1 MKGKVYLIG
10 MGPGDPELITLKAIS
25 TIQKC
30 DVLVYDRLVNPV
42 FLELN
47 KNAKK
52 IYVGKS
58 HGEHTKTQDEINEL
72 LVKLS
77 LEGMVV
83 GRLKGGDP
91 FVFGRGGEEALYL
104 VEHGIEYEI
113 IPGITSSIAV
123 PAYAGIPVTQRNV
136 ATSFHVITGHEHGSI
151 SNIEWSALAKLNGT
165 LVFLMGVESI
175 NTITQNLIE
184 MGKEKS
190 CPAAVIM
197 NGTRYNQVEVYGT
210 LEDIALRSKEAGIES
225 PSIIII
231 GEVVKLHSKIGK
243 NNNRP
248 LSGLS
253 IIVTR
258 PYDQSREFAHKLKY
272 LGASVQILP
281 CIHIEPEEVDLDEEL
296 VKASNAFLFSSK
308 YGVRYF
314 IEAMKMNRIDVR
326 TITGKIF
333 GVGTSILEE
342 FETHGIFH
350 CIVPDVQN
358 AEEAIKLVRCT
369 VPSGSRV
376 LIVRGNLGDEK
387 LYESLSN
394 YNITQLKVYKTVE
407 GCNEEAFKA
416 AEVLVFTS
424 PSCVRGFLH
433 INSIDYFR
441 NKQILCIGKST
452 EREALE
458 VGFTNVIVPKRASE
472 EAMLEL
478 LLDWRKSNV

>member
-1 MKGKVYLIG
+1 MKGIVYLIG

-25 TIQKC
+25 SIQNC

-58 HGEHTKTQDEINEL
+58 PGEHTKTQGEINEL

-113 IPGITSSIAV
+113 IPGITSSIAF
-123 PAYAGIPVTQRNV
+123 PAYACIPVTQRNV
-136 ATSFHVITGHEHGSI
+136 ATSFHVITGHEHGNI
-151 SNIEWSALAKLNGT
+151 SNIEWGALAKVNGT
-165 LVFLMGVESI
+165 LIFLMGVESI
-175 NTITQNLIE
+175 DTITQNLID

-197 NGTRYNQVEVYGT
+197 NGTRYNQIEVFGT
-210 LEDIALRSKEAGIES
+210 LEDIAFKSKEARIES

-231 GEVVKLHSKIGK
+231 GEVVELHSKIGRK
-243 NNNRP
+243 NNRP

-258 PYDQSREFAHKLKY
+258 PYDQSTELARKLKD

-281 CIHIEPEEVDLDEEL
+281 CISIEPEEVVLDEEL
-296 VKASNAFLFSSK
+296 VKSSDAFFFSSK
-308 YGVRYF
+308 HGVRYF
-314 IEAMKMNRIDVR
+314 IEAMKMNKIDVR

-333 GVGTSILEE
+333 GVGTSIIEE
-342 FETHGIFH
+342 LETHGIFN
-350 CIVPDVQN
+350 CLVPGVQN
-358 AEEAIKLVRCT
+358 AEEAIKLVRSN
-369 VPSGSRV
+369 VPIGSRV
-376 LIVRGNLGDEK
+376 MIIKGNLGDEN
-387 LYESLSN
+387 LYESLMD
-394 YNITQLKVYKTVE
+394 YNITQIKVYNTVE
-407 GCNEEAFKA
+407 GCNDDAFREAKA
-416 AEVLVFTS
+416 LVFTS

-433 INSIDYFR
+433 MNRIDYFK
-441 NKQILCIGKST
+441 NKQIICIGKST
-452 EREALE
+452 EKEALE
-458 VGFTNVIVPKRASE
+458 VGFNNVIVPKRASE
-472 EAMLEL
+472 EAILEL
-478 LLDWRKSNV
+478 LLDWRKSNA